1 MEFSK
6 QIEEKWQRKWEE
18 AKIFQPEP
26 DKNKKKFFITFPYP
40 YMNGPLH
47 VGHAFTASRVDA
59 YARFKRMQG
68 YNVLFPWAWH
78 WTGQPLVGAS
88 ERVAKGDADFIK
100 ALKEVDGVPE
110 EELKKFVDP
119 LYMATYYTNE
129 GRLAA
134 KKLGFSVDWRR
145 EFNTIMPTY
154 QKFIEWQYE
163 NLKAKGYVSMGTHP
177 VVWCPKC
184 QSPTGDHDRQ
194 VGEGVAPE
202 EYTLIKF
209 KLNKETF
216 LPAATFRPETIYAV
230 TNMWIN
236 ADATYVEATVDNEKW
251 IISEKQLKN
260 SRNKEDK

>member
-1 MEFSK
+1 MEFLK
-6 QIEEKWQRKWEE
+6 KIEEKWQKLWETARIFE
-18 AKIFQPEP
+18 ANP
-26 DKNKKKFFITFPYP
+26 DPSKKKFFITFPYP

-47 VGHAFTASRVDA
+47 VGHGFTASRVDA

-68 YNVLFPWAWH
+68 YNVLWPWAWH
-78 WTGQPLVGAS
+78 WTGQPLLGAS
-88 ERVAKGDADFIK
+88 ERVAKGDEEFIK
-100 ALKEVDGVPE
+100 VLREVDGVPE

-119 LYMATYYTNE
+119 ICMATYYTND
-129 GRLAA
+129 GRTAA
-134 KKLGFSVDWRR
+134 KKAGFSIDWRR

-163 NLKAKGYVSMGTHP
+163 SLKEKGYVSRGTHP

-194 VGEGVAPE
+194 VGEGVTPE

-209 KLNKETF
+209 KLNHETV
-216 LPAATFRPETIYAV
+216 LPAATFRPETIYGV

-236 ADATYVEATVDNEKW
+236 PDA
-251 IISEKQLKN
+251 
-260 SRNKEDK
+260 